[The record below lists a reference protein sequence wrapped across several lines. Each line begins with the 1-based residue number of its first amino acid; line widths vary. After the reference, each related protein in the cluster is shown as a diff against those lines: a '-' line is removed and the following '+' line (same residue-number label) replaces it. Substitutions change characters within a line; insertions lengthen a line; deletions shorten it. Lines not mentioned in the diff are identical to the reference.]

1 MLRTD
6 IDDRRAGV
14 DPGNSNSVIFAGV
27 LKWAPYRAEP
37 QALIDAIVACLACR
51 S

>member
-1 MLRTD
+1 MLHTD
-6 IDDRRAGV
+6 IYDRRAGV
-14 DPGNSNSVIFAGV
+14 DHGDLNPVIFAGLLEWV
-27 LKWAPYRAEP
+27 PYRAEP